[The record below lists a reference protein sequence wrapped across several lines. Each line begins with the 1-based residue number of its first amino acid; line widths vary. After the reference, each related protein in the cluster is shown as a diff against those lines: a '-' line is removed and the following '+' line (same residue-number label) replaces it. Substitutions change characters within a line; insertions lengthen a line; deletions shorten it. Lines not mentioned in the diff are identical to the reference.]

1 VNLDLEVLML
11 SDAELRRIYKFVYAR
26 AEQPAFLQS
35 FAAAYLMATDEQD
48 MRMLRNAAVMFV
60 GKYNLA
66 CYLVEPGSVSAERI
80 A

>member
-1 VNLDLEVLML
+1 ML

-35 FAAAYLMATDEQD
+35 FAAAFLIATDEQD
-48 MRMLRNAAVMFV
+48 LGMLRNCAVMFV
-60 GKYNLA
+60 AKYNLA
-66 CYLVEPGSVSAERI
+66 CYLVEAGSVGEARI